1 MLGPTGQCVLGRRS
15 HGMFDSP
22 VPSERARLAGEGEG
36 GSKDEIDPEDHP
48 LTRVRWSQPL
58 VASTCE
64 LPPVVDSER
73 KALFYSREDEMAN
86 RASVVL
92 EASLIRCVGA
102 VVLWCMACYFLASC
116 ARCLMYGKCHI
127 LT

>member
-1 MLGPTGQCVLGRRS
+1 
-15 HGMFDSP
+15 MFDSP
-22 VPSERARLAGEGEG
+22 VPSERARLAGEVEG

-73 KALFYSREDEMAN
+73 KALFYSREDELAT
-86 RASVVL
+86 RAMQAD
-92 EASLIRCVGA
+92 EAEHAATSFVAL
-102 VVLWCMACYFLASC
+102 
-116 ARCLMYGKCHI
+116 CH
-127 LT
+127 TDTAHGTERHSGMR